1 MAIKVSGVTVIDNSR
16 NLVNANNITSAGT
29 IAVNSDERIK
39 TNIVEIKNALEK
51 VLSLRGVEYDR
62 VDNGEHHIG
71 LIAQE
76 VEKIIPEVVS
86 GKNLPDYELRS
97 VAYQNLVALLIEAI
111 KEQNVKIENLQAE
124 IERLKWYGSTN
135 YFW

>member
-39 TNIVEIKNALEK
+39 TNIVEIENALEK

-124 IERLKWYGSTN
+124 IERLK
-135 YFW
+135 

>member
-124 IERLKWYGSTN
+124 IERLK
-135 YFW
+135 

>member
-29 IAVNSDERIK
+29 IAVTSDERIK
-39 TNIVEIKNALEK
+39 TNIIEIQNALKK

-62 VDNGEHHIG
+62 VDNGQHQIG

-76 VEKIIPEVVS
+76 VEKIIPEVVT
-86 GKNLPDYELRS
+86 GKDSPDYELRS

-111 KEQNVKIENLQAE
+111 KEQNEKIENLQAE
-124 IERLKWYGSTN
+124 IERLK
-135 YFW
+135 